1 MKKILPKHITVDD
14 LPPQVAEIVER
25 AQILLDRAYDGC
37 AEAIHQVHA
46 SINLHSEAHK
56 AVEDSLSGLKSY
68 ATKCELY
75 LVLGIVAL
83 AFYCM
88 GYWAH
93 G

>member
-25 AQILLDRAYDGC
+25 AQLLLDSAYDGC
-37 AEAIHQVHA
+37 AEAIHQVHT
-46 SINLHSEAHK
+46 SINLHSEAHLASK
-56 AVEDSLSGLKSY
+56 DALGKLRTY
-68 ATKCELY
+68 ATKRELY
-75 LVLGIVAL
+75 LALGIVAL